1 MGPAKLDQ
9 LRELVAGRALIVT
22 TPGHTRRGLTD
33 RVRQLT
39 ENQVR
44 VFDRVEPNPTLDQLE
59 NAIGELRGD
68 NVDTIVGLGGG
79 SALDTAKVL
88 RLALA
93 SGADFDLRAALVPDA
108 APDPLPIRFIAV
120 PTTAGTGSEATPTAT
135 VWDGASRTKHSVGGR
150 GLFPDVAIVD
160 PELTYDLPWRE
171 TLSTGLDAYSQC
183 HEAIWNRN
191 AIPETTE
198 LADRGIA
205 LVATALRALR
215 VNLEDQG
222 ARAAM
227 AEAALLSG
235 LAISH
240 TRTGLAH
247 SMSYPITARRGVPHG
262 LACALV
268 LPAVLA
274 FTLGTDDERVKAV
287 RDLFVD
293 LDVRS
298 EIGEVE
304 GLLELG
310 EEMITPGRADNSPRP
325 VAHTDVRQILAASQT
340 WLSGTDR

>member
-9 LRELVAGRALIVT
+9 LRELVAGRTLIVT

-39 ENQVR
+39 GNDVR
-44 VFDRVEPNPTLDQLE
+44 VFDRVETNPTLDQLRT
-59 NAIGELRGD
+59 AIRELRGD
-68 NVDTIVGLGGG
+68 DVDTIVGLGGG

-93 SGADFDLRAALVPDA
+93 GGAAFDLRAALVPDA
-108 APDPLPIRFIAV
+108 APEPLPVRFIAV
-120 PTTAGTGSEATPTAT
+120 PTTAGTGSEVTPTAT
-135 VWDGASRTKHSVGGR
+135 VWDEATRTKHSVGGP

-198 LADRGIA
+198 LADLGIA
-205 LVATALRALR
+205 LVPPALRALR
-215 VNLEDQG
+215 ANLEDPG

-274 FTLGTDDERVKAV
+274 FTLGTDDERVRAV
-287 RDLFVD
+287 RDLFDD

-325 VAHTDVRQILAASQT
+325 VAQTDVRQILAASQA
-340 WLSGTDR
+340 WLSGMDR